1 MQMGESKQLL
11 FQVAALW
18 EQIGEK
24 RLYIGP
30 EGVMVPP
37 ETFFAVFSYWE
48 DGGQQ
53 LEDGRRLLHTKLQGV
68 PVYCWGRV
76 S

>member
-1 MQMGESKQLL
+1 MEESKQLL
-11 FQVAALW
+11 FQAATLW
-18 EQIGEK
+18 EHIGEK
-24 RLYIGP
+24 RFYVGP

-37 ETFFAVFSYWE
+37 ETFFDAFSYWE

-68 PVYCWGRV
+68 PVYCWGKV

>member
-1 MQMGESKQLL
+1 MEESKQLL
-11 FQVAALW
+11 FQTATLW
-18 EQIGEK
+18 EHIGE
-24 RLYIGP
+24 RRFYVGP

-37 ETFFAVFSYWE
+37 ETFFDAFSYWE

-68 PVYCWGRV
+68 PVYCWGKV

>member
-1 MQMGESKQLL
+1 MEESKQLL
-11 FQVAALW
+11 FEAATLW
-18 EQIGEK
+18 EIAGER
-24 RLYIGP
+24 RLYVGP

-37 ETFFAVFSYWE
+37 ETFFDVFSYWE

-68 PVYCWGRV
+68 PVYCWGKV